1 MARFSPALARTF
13 RPGACAVPFADA
25 DILRTGNASTTT
37 APWFLA
43 MVVLLVEKIL
53 ARVRY
58 PLVQTRHAADC
69 LAPVA
74 AAALLVRQAAL
85 RPAERPQCFLAVVG
99 RGNNGTIAQRGK
111 RRNTQVDANCGKR
124 RRRRSGDFPLP
135 LDSRK
140 PLTGPARDRDVAD
153 FARHLAPG
161 ALTQPYPA
169 ELGKL
174 DAPG

>member
-37 APWFLA
+37 APWCA
-43 MVVLLVEKIL
+43 CLVEKIL

-124 RRRRSGDFPLP
+124 RRRRSDDFPLP

-140 PLTGPARDRDVAD
+140 PLTGPVRDRDVAD
-153 FARHLAPG
+153 FARHLAPV

-169 ELGKL
+169 ELWKL